1 MSDESK
7 TPDQADASEGK
18 GEGAKAVSKR
28 QEKRYDHDELV
39 ANARSLTGHPAHLV
53 AGALSVEEKKTLT
66 RKQATKAVEDFLGR
80 EVEVDNKEEDGE

>member
-7 TPDQADASEGK
+7 TPDQASAENGK
-18 GEGAKAVSKR
+18 GEGSKTVSKR

-53 AGALSVEEKKTLT
+53 AGAIANDDRKTLT
-66 RKQATKAVEDFLGR
+66 RKQATKAVEEFLGR
-80 EVEVDNKEEDGE
+80 EVEVEKNEEDGE